1 MVKNLIKLEILK
13 RVRSTSFARS
23 LAIGIFVFFIGIF
36 LLGYLFLFG
45 LVLNK
50 LVKDVLGKDDAV
62 VFINSCLLYFFLLEL
77 IYRYFIQQLPVIS
90 LGSFL
95 HLPLSK
101 SRIIHFLL
109 GSSFISPLN
118 IISLLVFGPFA
129 FLEIQPLYGTFPAG
143 IWLTAVVL
151 TSWSIHWFILWFK
164 QRFEDSMTGTI
175 AVFTT
180 LLISLGANYLG
191 IYDMGAFFEPVF
203 TFALES
209 PVPIF
214 LLLTVLILSYFL
226 CFAFYRQ
233 NAYLEELSEG
243 EHLQFANKNLGFLS
257 KFGLAGEMA
266 NLEWKLIIRHKKS
279 RTYLMLCLI
288 FLLYGLIFYNNP
300 AYQTTSGFSYEFIF
314 VGTFITGIFMLQYGQ
329 LFLSWNSPAFDF
341 YVHQK
346 NGLKALV
353 RGKYLLFTG
362 ISLLFFILSVPY
374 VYFGWDV
381 LLIHLATFL
390 FNIGVTMHLVI
401 YLALWKPKPMDLNKG
416 SMFNYEGM
424 GISQF
429 LMFIPLIAAP
439 YAVFLPFAYLF
450 GDYAGLLAMSI
461 AGSFG
466 ILVFR
471 RISASIAEKIIQN
484 KYEISSSFRQEL

>member
-1 MVKNLIKLEILK
+1 MVRNLIKLEILK

-23 LAIGIFVFFIGIF
+23 AAIGVFVFFIGIF

-45 LVLNK
+45 LVLNS
-50 LVKDVLGKDDAV
+50 LVKNILEKDDAIH
-62 VFINSCLLYFFLLEL
+62 FINSCLLYFFLLEL

-95 HLPLSK
+95 HLPLAK
-101 SRIIHFLL
+101 SHIIHFLL

-129 FLEIQPLYGTFPAG
+129 LMEIKPLFGVGPAS

-164 QRFEDSMTGTI
+164 QRFEDSLIGTL

-191 IYDMGAFFEPVF
+191 LYDLGAFFEPVF

-209 PVPIF
+209 PVPVF
-214 LLLTVLILSYFL
+214 LLLTLVILSYFL

-233 NAYLEELSEG
+233 NAYLEELSER

-300 AYQTTSGFSYEFIF
+300 AYQSATGFSYSFIF

-329 LFLSWNSPAFDF
+329 LFLSWNSPVFDF

-362 ISLLFFILSVPY
+362 ISLMSFVLSIPY

-424 GISQF
+424 GLSQF
-429 LMFIPLIAAP
+429 LMFIPLVAAP
-439 YAVFLPFAYLF
+439 YAVFLPFAFWF

-461 AGSFG
+461 VGLFG
-466 ILVFR
+466 ILIFR
-471 RISASIAEKIIQN
+471 KVSTSVAEKVLEN
-484 KYEISSSFRQEL
+484 KYEISSAFRQEL